1 MNTTQD
7 QLRAQARAVAP
18 DLEKAREVSEKAVA
32 EGRNMS
38 PAERA
43 IYEGAMGKAR
53 PVLDALRANRNAE
66 NFSATITEINALGA
80 ATGSKQGKRLSFRG
94 MAQNIG
100 DKMLTGEFGQKSL
113 ALSGAAVVSQG
124 FVEDPVAL
132 GRVANGLL
140 DVLPVEVHGTS
151 QYARLIQGTRTN
163 LAAIVDDGDEKPE
176 SVIGLTRVEKS
187 LKTIAT
193 LSEPTNRFWL
203 IDNLSLETFI
213 ANELLGNVNRAVE
226 TMVLTDIAGTSG
238 IQVQAYSTSPLQT
251 LRKCITKLEIAGHQ
265 AAAIVL
271 HPTDWEGVE
280 LALSSTA
287 AIEHL
292 SLPYDPATRRLFGCP
307 VAVTVSATVGIGHV
321 VAQGAVVVDTGS
333 TGISV
338 QWSENVGDSFKFNEV
353 ICRTEGRFG
362 TSVLSALGVVSAD
375 LTAPGTGVKISR
387 PPIGWRLP
395 W

>member
-1 MNTTQD
+1 MSTIRDAMLKTKAAEILPGLTRATEVARKAAIENRPMTREEKTTYD
-7 QLRAQARAVAP
+7 AGVDAAQP
-18 DLEKAREVSEKAVA
+18 
-32 EGRNMS
+32 
-38 PAERA
+38 
-43 IYEGAMGKAR
+43 I
-53 PVLDALRANRNAE
+53 LDALRAAKEDKAIEAYARGVFNGGG
-66 NFSATITEINALGA
+66 SGA
-80 ATGSKQGKRLSFRG
+80 SKSGRRLSFKG
-94 MAQNIG
+94 SIASGIA
-100 DKMLTGEFGQKSL
+100 DKMLIGDMGQKSL
-113 ALSGAAVVSQG
+113 APSGATVVAQE

-132 GRVANGLL
+132 GRVANSLL
-140 DVLPVEVHGTS
+140 DVLPVEVHSTS

-187 LKTIAT
+187 LNVIAT

-203 IDNLSLETFI
+203 LDNASLETFI
-213 ANELLGNVNRAVE
+213 ANELSGNVTRAVE

-238 IQVQAYSTSPLQT
+238 IQAQAYSTSPLQT

-307 VAVTVSATVGIGHV
+307 VAVTVSATAGLGHV
-321 VAQGAVVVDTGS
+321 VAQDAVVVDTDT
-333 TGISV
+333 TGLSV
-338 QWSENVGDSFKFNEV
+338 QWSENVGDSFQFNNLT
-353 ICRTEGRFG
+353 CRVELRAG

-375 LTAPGTGVKISR
+375 LTA
-387 PPIGWRLP
+387 
-395 W
+395 

>member
-1 MNTTQD
+1 MTIRQD
-7 QLRAQARAVAP
+7 MLRAKAREVAP
-18 DLEKAREVSEKAVA
+18 DLEQASAVA
-32 EGRNMS
+32 AKAAAENRNMTRD
-38 PAERA
+38 ERA
-43 IYEGAMGKAR
+43 TYDAAMAKAAPVLAGLRAARSDASVEAYARGIFDGGPAGKA
-53 PVLDALRANRNAE
+53 
-66 NFSATITEINALGA
+66 
-80 ATGSKQGKRLSFRG
+80 GKRLSFKG
-94 MAQNIG
+94 MAAGIG

-113 ALSGAAVVSQG
+113 APSGATVVTQG

-187 LKTIAT
+187 LKVIAT

-203 IDNLSLETFI
+203 IDNSSLEIFI
-213 ANELLGNVNRAVE
+213 ANELSGNVTRAVE

-238 IQVQAYSTSPLQT
+238 IQVQGYSTSPLQT

-307 VAVTVSATVGIGHV
+307 VAVTVSATAGLGHV
-321 VAQGAVVVDTGS
+321 VAQDAVVVDTDT
-333 TGISV
+333 TGLSV
-338 QWSENVGDSFKFNEV
+338 QWSENVGDSFKFNNLV
-353 ICRTEGRFG
+353 CRVELRAG
-362 TSVLSALGVVSAD
+362 TSVLAPLGVVSAD
-375 LTAPGTGVKISR
+375 LTA
-387 PPIGWRLP
+387 
-395 W
+395 